1 MACRLA
7 GALAVFA
14 AYGAPA
20 GLPAK
25 KSEPLWKAQLRE
37 AELLRETQPKA
48 KEEPLW
54 KAQLKAGV
62 RRPTPPP
69 AARRPMP
76 PPAAR
81 RPAAKPMGGALPLT
95 LANFDS
101 EVHRRKGRD
110 AFVKF
115 LAPW

>member
-7 GALAVFA
+7 GALAVLA
-14 AYGAPA
+14 VYGAPPGWQA
-20 GLPAK
+20 EE
-25 KSEPLWKAQLRE
+25 SEPSWKAQLRE
-37 AELLRETQPKA
+37 SELLRKSQQKA
-48 KEEPLW
+48 NEEPLW
-54 KAQLKAGV
+54 KAQLKGGA

-76 PPAAR
+76 PKAAQ
-81 RPAAKPMGGALPLT
+81 RPEPKATGGMALT

-115 LAPW
+115 QAPW